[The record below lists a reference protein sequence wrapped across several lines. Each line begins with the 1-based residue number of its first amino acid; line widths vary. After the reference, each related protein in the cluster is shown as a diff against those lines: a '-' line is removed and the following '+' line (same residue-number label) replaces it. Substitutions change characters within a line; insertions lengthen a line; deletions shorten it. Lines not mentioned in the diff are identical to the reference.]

1 MTTVHRDTI
10 DSSVTIMLKKITYY
24 YLYKVCWFYKEKL
37 KADHS
42 YYYAVLWFF
51 SAVNFI
57 VLTLTTLAL
66 MALVIE
72 WNSNWVRGI
81 SAVIILSGFPL
92 TKSYNYQE
100 LVEKY
105 KYEKHRS
112 LKASV
117 SVYDWDF
124 HHLDEDVLDI
134 Q

>member
-1 MTTVHRDTI
+1 
-10 DSSVTIMLKKITYY
+10 MLKKITYY

-66 MALVIE
+66 MALGVE

-112 LKASV
+112 LKGWLVFLSMIGTFIIWMKMCWIY
-117 SVYDWDF
+117 SSWI
-124 HHLDEDVLDI
+124 HNS
-134 Q
+134 